1 MRAIYHAA
9 NPIDAQLAV
18 DRLAAEGIA
27 AHVQGA
33 YLSGGVGE
41 LPAGDLLRV
50 WVADEDAVR
59 ALAALAAATPQ
70 PVADD
75 ALDPRLERSWRR
87 AWAGIGARGDGLDL
101 RDALLSA
108 WAEPQRRYHTLRHL
122 VDSLDLLEPALGTAT
137 HPAEVELALW
147 FHDAVYALRGKDNEA
162 QSAAWASRSLHAAG
176 VAPEPAARVV
186 ALVLATRHAALPAS
200 DDERLLVDVDLA
212 ILGTATAVP
221 AQAPRDPAGLPR
233 PRRDLFDRCVPVAL
247 RSRGAREP
255 RALDQPPA
263 ALVPAL
269 GVAVAGVAP
278 VAGVAGA
285 AASVLR
291 ARIIRPSCCA
301 AGSAPRSAFD
311 STTTV

>member
-1 MRAIYHAA
+1 MILLDRTRTSAMRAIYHAA
-9 NPIDAQLAV
+9 NPVDAQLAV

-59 ALAALAAATPQ
+59 ALAALAGATPQ

-162 QSAAWASRSLHAAG
+162 QSAAWAARSLHAAG

-186 ALVLATRHAALPAS
+186 ALVLATRHDALPAS

-212 ILGTATAVP
+212 ILGA
-221 AQAPRDPAGLPR
+221 DPERFDEYEAEVRQEYAWVPR
-233 PRRDLFDRCVPVAL
+233 PLFRRKRREILQGFLARDAIYSTPAF
-247 RSRGAREP
+247 RSRFE
-255 RALDQPPA
+255 
-263 ALVPAL
+263 
-269 GVAVAGVAP
+269 
-278 VAGVAGA
+278 A
-285 AASVLR
+285 AARANLARSISRLR
-291 ARIIRPSCCA
+291 PWYRRWASP
-301 AGSAPRSAFD
+301 
-311 STTTV
+311 